1 MLVHE
6 GKERS
11 IENETWKYTGN
22 RQFRVGESTLI
33 NAVLGENLV
42 KTGSG
47 ISGTT
52 SELKIYESG
61 KIPFRIIDTIGFEPS
76 WMKEMEAIR
85 AVRKWSKDSAK
96 EGNKDTQINVI
107 WFCVDGTARKLF
119 PQAIKN
125 LSRATSVWES
135 VPVIVVIT
143 KSYAVPERTENIEMV
158 HNAFAPQKIL

>member
-1 MLVHE
+1 MKHGNILVIGNSGV
-6 GKERS
+6 GK
-11 IENETWKYTGN
+11 
-22 RQFRVGESTLI
+22 STLI

-61 KIPFRIIDTIGFEPS
+61 KIPFRIIATIGFEPS
-76 WMKEMEAIR
+76 RMKEMEAIR